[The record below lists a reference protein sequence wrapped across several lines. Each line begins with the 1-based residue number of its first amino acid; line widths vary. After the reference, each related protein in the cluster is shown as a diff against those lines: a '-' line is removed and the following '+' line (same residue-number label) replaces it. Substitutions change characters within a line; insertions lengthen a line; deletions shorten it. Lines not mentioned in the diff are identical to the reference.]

1 MKLLRLELKNFKP
14 FRDLELPEGEGELP
28 GGLILIRGPNSTGKS
43 SIFEAILW
51 ALWGP
56 EAVDNLTND
65 ELVNF
70 TSTWCKAVLV
80 FEVAGTRYKMD
91 RSYGSAKGMTVV
103 LYTWTGDAWKRLA
116 NKSKSVSNELVHI
129 LNLELKQALDTLM
142 VRQGEVA
149 RIANAT
155 PAMLRNLIVRVYNI
169 ELLDK
174 MSDHLK
180 SFELDLDAQI
190 RGLEDDYISPE
201 YIQEQIKDTRI
212 RIEEHERSLANNEAE
227 AEATKDH
234 LKEMPDPDGLE
245 AIHALTQEVE
255 RIEQEYDSSVHYR
268 DSDLVDAGLSSA
280 DAEVVQARLKILKKE
295 TKRYESS
302 RKKLITEIAEVD
314 GKLGAIAATKTDL
327 SKKIMTLED
336 VSTDDDSGVIECPT
350 CAKPLSAEER
360 DHLLAEYRQI
370 LKHDKETSKTLN
382 DRRVAVSDE
391 VRDLEEHLSG
401 ISKAHDAVRRIKEKQ
416 KDVDRAETRL
426 AKQRVMLLDAIKKAG
441 VTDIESLLKK
451 HGAKSILDLQRRLD
465 VLSTKLGEI
474 VSQCDSFR
482 KLIEREQGTIGEL
495 EAKSVKMSELGAEIN
510 ALRSLNEHSK
520 YVRLKLVSGFVAD
533 YVVQKRLLGIIRG
546 ATNEYVR
553 AFTNNQYTGIDLVPT
568 AARGRSGAGLA
579 LKIHDQRD
587 DATKKASQ
595 LSFGDRT
602 AVSLG
607 LRLGISRTMSSIR
620 PLRDSPSIAPRI
632 RCVMLD
638 EPLGGLDKNR
648 RASVVSSLVND
659 QSFEQILLIT
669 HTDIQGWD
677 SVPAIEVSKSG
688 PSATAKL
695 LM

>member
-14 FRDLELPEGEGELP
+14 FRNLELPEGEGELP

-43 SIFEAILW
+43 SIFEGILW

-56 EAVDNLTND
+56 DAVRLTND
-65 ELVNF
+65 DIISF

-80 FEVAGTRYKMD
+80 FEVAGTRYKID
-91 RSYGSAKGMTVV
+91 RSYSSAKGMAVV
-103 LYTWTGDAWKRLA
+103 LYTRMEDAWKRLA
-116 NKSKSVSNELVHI
+116 NKSKSVSKELVQI

-149 RIANAT
+149 EIADASAT
-155 PAMLRNLIVRVYNI
+155 DLRNLIVRVYNI
-169 ELLDK
+169 GLLDK

-180 SFELDLDAQI
+180 NLELDLETQNKI
-190 RGLEDDYISPE
+190 LQDDYIRPKHIE
-201 YIQEQIKDTRI
+201 EQIDDTRE
-212 RIEEHERSLANNEAE
+212 RIEDYERSLESNEAE
-227 AEATKDH
+227 AGAIQGH
-234 LKEMPDPDGLE
+234 LKEMPDPEGLE
-245 AIHALTQEVE
+245 AIHVLTQAVE
-255 RIEQEYDSSVHYR
+255 RMEGEHSSSVRHR
-268 DSDLVDAGLSSA
+268 DSDLADAGLSSA
-280 DAEVVQARLKILKKE
+280 DAEVVRARLKILKKE
-295 TKRYESS
+295 TKRYESN
-302 RKKLITEIAEVD
+302 REKLETETTEVD
-314 GKLGAIAATKTDL
+314 RELGAIAATKTDL
-327 SKKIMTLED
+327 SEKIVTLEG
-336 VSTDDDSGVIECPT
+336 VSVDGDSGVTECPT

-360 DHLLAEYRQI
+360 KNLLVEYRQT
-370 LKHDKETSKTLN
+370 LKQDEEKAMTLKG
-382 DRRVAVSDE
+382 RRVEVSNE
-391 VRDLEEHLSG
+391 VRGFEEHLSD
-401 ISKAHDAVRRIKEKQ
+401 ISKAYDAVCRIKEKQ
-416 KDVDRAETRL
+416 KDVDAAEKRL
-426 AKQRVMLLDAIKKAG
+426 EKQRAKLLDAIKKAG

-451 HGAKSILDLQRRLD
+451 HGAKSVLDLQRRLD

-474 VSQCDSFR
+474 VGQCDSFR
-482 KLIEREQGTIGEL
+482 KLTDREQRTIKEL
-495 EAKSVKMSELGAEIN
+495 EAKSVKMSELGAEMDS
-510 ALRSLNEHSK
+510 LKSLNEHTK

-533 YVVQKRLLGIIRG
+533 YVVQKRLLGIIKG

-553 AFTNNQYTGIDLVPT
+553 AFTNNQYTSIDLVPT
-568 AARGRSGAGLA
+568 TARGRSGAGLA

-587 DATKKASQ
+587 DATKKATQ

-638 EPLGGLDKNR
+638 EPLGGLDKSR
-648 RASVVSSLVND
+648 RASVVSNLVND

-677 SVPAIEVSKSG
+677 DVPAIEVSKSE
-688 PSATAKL
+688 SAATAKL

>member
-43 SIFEAILW
+43 SIFEGILW

-56 EAVDNLTND
+56 DAVDLTND

-70 TSTWCKAVLV
+70 SSTWCKAVLV
-80 FEVAGTRYKMD
+80 FEVAGTQYKMD
-91 RSYGSAKGMTVV
+91 RSYSSARGMTVV
-103 LYTWTGDAWKRLA
+103 LYARTGDAWKRLA
-116 NKSKSVSNELVHI
+116 DKSKSVSNELLQI
-129 LNLELKQALDTLM
+129 LNLDLQQALNTLL

-149 RIANAT
+149 LIANAT
-155 PAMLRNLIVRVYNI
+155 PTVLRNLIVRVYNI

-174 MSDHLK
+174 MLDHLK
-180 SFELDLDAQI
+180 SFELDLEAQI
-190 RGLEDDYISPE
+190 RSLKDDYTPPE
-201 YIQEQIKDTRI
+201 AIEEEIERIETRIKD
-212 RIEEHERSLANNEAE
+212 HENSFRSHEAD
-227 AEATKDH
+227 AEATKTL
-234 LKEMPDPDGLE
+234 LKEMPNPEGLA
-245 AIHALTQEVE
+245 AIQLLTQDAEKA
-255 RIEQEYDSSVHYR
+255 EQNYESHVRYR
-268 DSDLVDAGLSSA
+268 DSDLTNAGLASA
-280 DAEVVQARLKILKKE
+280 DMEVVRARLKTLKKE
-295 TKRYESS
+295 IKRYESS
-302 RKKLITEIAEVD
+302 RKTLQAETDEVNR
-314 GKLGAIAATKTDL
+314 KLGAIEATAEDL
-327 SKKIMTLED
+327 CKKIEVLEG
-336 VSTDDDSGVIECPT
+336 VPADDDSGIAECPT
-350 CAKPLSAEER
+350 CSKPLSNEER
-360 DHLLAEYRQI
+360 KRLLVKYQ
-370 LKHDKETSKTLN
+370 KTLKQDGAEARTLTN
-382 DRRVAVSDE
+382 RHEALSEEIRGTDERLSDF
-391 VRDLEEHLSG
+391 
-401 ISKAHDAVRRIKEKQ
+401 SKAYDAASRIKEKQ
-416 KDVDRAETRL
+416 KDVDRAENRL
-426 AKQRVMLLDAIKKAG
+426 EKQRMKLSDAIEQAG
-441 VTDIESLLKK
+441 VSEIESLLKK
-451 HGAKSILDLQRRLD
+451 HKAKSILEIQDRL
-465 VLSTKLGEI
+465 TKFTTAFGNSI
-474 VSQCDSFR
+474 KQCNFFR
-482 KLIEREQGTIGEL
+482 ELISKEQLNINEL
-495 EAKSVKMSELGAEIN
+495 EDKSVKMKERDAEMD
-510 ALRSLNEHSK
+510 SLKSMNEHTK

-568 AARGRSGAGLA
+568 AAKGRSGAGLA

-587 DATKKASQ
+587 NATKKTTQ

-620 PLRDSPSIAPRI
+620 PLRDSPSLAPRI

-648 RASVVSSLVND
+648 RASVVSNLVND

-688 PSATAKL
+688 SSATAKL

>member
-56 EAVDNLTND
+56 DAVRLTND
-65 ELVNF
+65 DIVNF
-70 TSTWCKAVLV
+70 TSTWCKTVLI
-80 FEVAGTRYKMD
+80 FEVAGTRYKID
-91 RSYGSAKGMTVV
+91 RSYSSAKGMAVV
-103 LYTWTGDAWKRLA
+103 LYTQTGDAWKRLA
-116 NKSKSVSNELVHI
+116 NKSKTVSKELVQI
-129 LNLELKQALDTLM
+129 LNLEYKQALDTLM

-149 RIANAT
+149 EIANASAT
-155 PAMLRNLIVRVYNI
+155 DLRNLIVRVYNI
-169 ELLDK
+169 GLLDK

-180 SFELDLDAQI
+180 SFELDLETQTTI
-190 RGLEDDYISPE
+190 LQDDYIHPKHIE
-201 YIQEQIKDTRI
+201 EQIDDTKI
-212 RIEEHERSLANNEAE
+212 RIEEHERSLKDIEAE

-234 LKEMPDPDGLE
+234 LKGMPDPEGLE
-245 AIHALTQEVE
+245 AIQALTQAVE
-255 RIEQEYDSSVHYR
+255 KIEGEHNLSIRHR
-268 DSDLVDAGLSSA
+268 DSDLADAGLSSA
-280 DAEVVQARLKILKKE
+280 NAEIVQARLKTLKKE
-295 TKRYESS
+295 TKRYESN
-302 RKKLITEIAEVD
+302 RKKLETELTEVD
-314 GKLGAIAATKTDL
+314 RGLGAIAATKTDL
-327 SKKIMTLED
+327 SEKIVTLEG
-336 VSTDDDSGVIECPT
+336 VSVDDDSGVTECPT

-360 DHLLAEYRQI
+360 KNLLIEYRMTLKKGEEKAKI
-370 LKHDKETSKTLN
+370 LKG
-382 DRRVAVSDE
+382 RRVEVSDE
-391 VRDLEEHLSG
+391 FRGLEEHFSD
-401 ISKAHDAVRRIKEKQ
+401 ISKALGAVHRIKEKQ
-416 KDVDRAETRL
+416 KDVDDAEKRL
-426 AKQRVMLLDAIKKAG
+426 EKQRANLLDAIKKAG

-451 HGAKSILDLQRRLD
+451 HGEKSVHDIQRRLEE
-465 VLSTKLGEI
+465 LSTKLGEL
-474 VSQCDSFR
+474 VDQCDSFR
-482 KLIEREQGTIGEL
+482 GLIKREQGTIGKL

-510 ALRSLNEHSK
+510 SLKGLNEHSK

-533 YVVQKRLLGIIRG
+533 YVVQKRLLGIIKG

-688 PSATAKL
+688 SATTAKL

>member
-1 MKLLRLELKNFKP
+1 VKLLRLELKNFKP
-14 FRDLELPEGEGELP
+14 FRDLVLPEGEGELP

-43 SIFEAILW
+43 SIFEGILW

-56 EAVDNLTND
+56 DAVDLTND

-80 FEVAGTRYKMD
+80 FEVAGARYKMD
-91 RSYGSAKGMTVV
+91 RSYSSAKGMAVV
-103 LYTWTGDAWKRLA
+103 LYTRTGDAWKRLA
-116 NKSKSVSNELVHI
+116 NKSKSVSNELVQI

-149 RIANAT
+149 LIANAT
-155 PAMLRNLIVRVYNI
+155 PTVLRNLIVRVYNI

-174 MSDHLK
+174 MSDYLK
-180 SFELDLDAQI
+180 IFELDLEAQI
-190 RGLEDDYISPE
+190 RGLEDDYIRPE
-201 YIQEQIKDTRI
+201 HINEQINDTRI
-212 RIEEHERSLANNEAE
+212 RIEDYERSLKSNEAE
-227 AEATKDH
+227 AGATKGH
-234 LKEMPDPDGLE
+234 LKEMPDPEGLE

-255 RIEQEYDSSVHYR
+255 RIEREHDSSMRYR
-268 DSDLVDAGLSSA
+268 DSDLADAGLASA

-295 TKRYESS
+295 TKRYETN
-302 RKKLITEIAEVD
+302 RKKLEAEKAEVD
-314 GKLGAIAATKTDL
+314 RELGAIAATKTDL
-327 SKKIMTLED
+327 SEKIVTLEG
-336 VSTDDDSGVIECPT
+336 VSVDDDLGVTECPT
-350 CAKPLSAEER
+350 CAKPLSIEER
-360 DHLLAEYRQI
+360 ENLLVEYRQI
-370 LKHDKETSKTLN
+370 LKQDEEKAKTLKV
-382 DRRVAVSDE
+382 RRVEVSDE
-391 VRDLEEHLSG
+391 IRGFEEHLFG
-401 ISKAHDAVRRIKEKQ
+401 ISKAHDAVYHIKEKQ
-416 KDVDRAETRL
+416 KDVDAAEKRL
-426 AKQRVMLLDAIKKAG
+426 EKQRAKLLDAIKKAG

-451 HGAKSILDLQRRLD
+451 HGAKSVLDLQRRLD

-474 VSQCDSFR
+474 VGQCDSFR
-482 KLIEREQGTIGEL
+482 KLIDREQGTIKEL
-495 EAKSVKMSELGAEIN
+495 EAKSVKMSELGAEIDS
-510 ALRSLNEHSK
+510 LKSLNEHTK

-533 YVVQKRLLGIIRG
+533 YVVQKRLLSIIKG

-587 DATKKASQ
+587 DATKTTAQ

-620 PLRDSPSIAPRI
+620 PLRDSPSLAPRI

-677 SVPAIEVSKSG
+677 SVPSIEVSKSG
-688 PSATAKL
+688 SSATAKL

>member
-14 FRDLELPEGEGELP
+14 FRDLELPEGAGELP

-43 SIFEAILW
+43 SIFEGILW

-56 EAVDNLTND
+56 DAVGLTND
-65 ELVNF
+65 ELVSF

-80 FEVAGTRYKMD
+80 FEVAGTRHKMD
-91 RSYGSAKGMTVV
+91 RSYSSAKGMAVV

-116 NKSKSVSNELVHI
+116 DKSKSVSNELMQI
-129 LNLELKQALDTLM
+129 LNLDLQQALNTLL

-149 RIANAT
+149 LIANAT
-155 PAMLRNLIVRVYNI
+155 PSVLRNLIVRIYNI

-180 SFELDLDAQI
+180 SFELDLEAQI
-190 RGLEDDYISPE
+190 RGLEDDYIRPE
-201 YIQEQIKDTRI
+201 HIAEQINDTKV
-212 RIEEHERSLANNEAE
+212 RIEDYERSLKSNEAE
-227 AEATKDH
+227 AGEIKDH
-234 LKEMPDPDGLE
+234 LKEMPDPEGLE
-245 AIHALTQEVE
+245 AIHSLTQEVE
-255 RIEQEYDSSVHYR
+255 RIERDHNSSMR
-268 DSDLVDAGLSSA
+268 NRNSDLADAGLSSA
-280 DAEVVQARLKILKKE
+280 ETEVVQARLRILKKE
-295 TKRYESS
+295 AKRYESS
-302 RKKLITEIAEVD
+302 RKKLETETTEVD
-314 GKLGAIAATKTDL
+314 RELGAIDATKTDL
-327 SKKIMTLED
+327 SEKTVTLEG
-336 VSTDDDSGVIECPT
+336 VSVDDDSGVAECPT

-360 DHLLAEYRQI
+360 ENLLVEYRQI
-370 LKHDKETSKTLN
+370 LKQDEEKAKTLKG
-382 DRRVAVSDE
+382 RRVEVSDE
-391 VRDLEEHLSG
+391 LRGVEEHLSD
-401 ISKAHDAVRRIKEKQ
+401 ISKAHDAVCRIKEKQ
-416 KDVDRAETRL
+416 KDVDKAEKRL
-426 AKQRVMLLDAIKKAG
+426 EKQQTKLLDAIKTAG

-451 HGAKSILDLQRRLD
+451 HGGKSVLDLQRRLD

-474 VSQCDSFR
+474 VGQCDSFR
-482 KLIEREQGTIGEL
+482 KLIDREQGAIKEL
-495 EAKSVKMSELGAEIN
+495 EAKSVKMRELGAEMDS
-510 ALRSLNEHSK
+510 LRSLNEHTK
-520 YVRLKLVSGFVAD
+520 YVRLKLVNGFVAD

-553 AFTNNQYTGIDLVPT
+553 AFTNGQYTGIDLVPT

-587 DATKKASQ
+587 NATKKTTQ

-620 PLRDSPSIAPRI
+620 PLRDSPSLAPRI

-648 RASVVSSLVND
+648 RASVVSNLVND

-688 PSATAKL
+688 SSATAKL

>member
-1 MKLLRLELKNFKP
+1 VKLLRLELKNFKP
-14 FRDLELPEGEGELP
+14 FRNLELPEGEGELP

-43 SIFEAILW
+43 SIFEGILW

-56 EAVDNLTND
+56 DAVRLTND
-65 ELVNF
+65 DIISF

-80 FEVAGTRYKMD
+80 FEVAGTRYKID
-91 RSYGSAKGMTVV
+91 RSYSSAKGMAVV
-103 LYTWTGDAWKRLA
+103 LYTRMEDAWKRIA
-116 NKSKSVSNELVHI
+116 NKSKSVSKELVQI

-149 RIANAT
+149 EIADASAT
-155 PAMLRNLIVRVYNI
+155 DLRNLIVRVYNI
-169 ELLDK
+169 GLLDK

-180 SFELDLDAQI
+180 NLELDLETQNKI
-190 RGLEDDYISPE
+190 LQDDYIRPKHIE
-201 YIQEQIKDTRI
+201 EQIDDTRE
-212 RIEEHERSLANNEAE
+212 RIEDYERSLESNEAE
-227 AEATKDH
+227 AGAIQGH
-234 LKEMPDPDGLE
+234 LKEMPDPEGLE
-245 AIHALTQEVE
+245 AIHVLTQAVE
-255 RIEQEYDSSVHYR
+255 RMEGEHSSSGRHR
-268 DSDLVDAGLSSA
+268 DSDLADAGLSSA
-280 DAEVVQARLKILKKE
+280 DAEVVRARLKILKKE
-295 TKRYESS
+295 TKRYESN
-302 RKKLITEIAEVD
+302 REKLETETTEVD
-314 GKLGAIAATKTDL
+314 RELGAIAATKTDL
-327 SKKIMTLED
+327 SEKIVTLEG
-336 VSTDDDSGVIECPT
+336 VSVDGDSGVTECPT

-360 DHLLAEYRQI
+360 KNLLVEYRQT
-370 LKHDKETSKTLN
+370 LKQDEEKAMTLKG
-382 DRRVAVSDE
+382 RCVEVSNE
-391 VRDLEEHLSG
+391 VRGFEEHLSD
-401 ISKAHDAVRRIKEKQ
+401 ISKAYDAVCRIKEKQ
-416 KDVDRAETRL
+416 KDVDAAEKRL
-426 AKQRVMLLDAIKKAG
+426 EKQRAKLLDAIKKAG

-451 HGAKSILDLQRRLD
+451 HGAKSVLDLQRRLD

-474 VSQCDSFR
+474 VGQCDSFR
-482 KLIEREQGTIGEL
+482 KFIDREQDTVKEL
-495 EAKSVKMSELGAEIN
+495 EAKSVKMSELGAEIDS
-510 ALRSLNEHSK
+510 LKSLNEHAK

-533 YVVQKRLLGIIRG
+533 YVVQKRLLGIIKG

-553 AFTNNQYTGIDLVPT
+553 AFTNDQYAGIDLVPT

-587 DATKKASQ
+587 NAIKKTTQ

-620 PLRDSPSIAPRI
+620 PLRDSPSLAPRI

-638 EPLGGLDKNR
+638 EPLGGLDTNR
-648 RASVVSSLVND
+648 RASVVSNLVND

-688 PSATAKL
+688 SSATAKL

>member
-1 MKLLRLELKNFKP
+1 MKILRLDLKNFKP

-56 EAVDNLTND
+56 DAVGLTND
-65 ELVNF
+65 DLVSF
-70 TSTWCKAVLV
+70 TSTWCKAILV
-80 FEVAGTRYKMD
+80 FEVAGIRYKID
-91 RSYGSAKGMTVV
+91 RSYSSAKGMAVV
-103 LYTWTGDAWKRLA
+103 LYRWTEDAWKRLA
-116 NKSKSVSNELVHI
+116 DKSKSVSTELVQI

-149 RIANAT
+149 EIAYAK
-155 PAMLRNLIVRVYNI
+155 PAELRKLIVRVYNI

-174 MSDHLK
+174 MLEHLK
-180 SFELDLDAQI
+180 RFELDIEAQI
-190 RGLEDDYISPE
+190 IGLEDDYIRPDV
-201 YIQEQIKDTRI
+201 IKEQISDTRI
-212 RIEEHERSLANNEAE
+212 RIEDHENNLKSNEAE
-227 AEATKDH
+227 ANETTNH

-245 AIHALTQEVE
+245 AIHALTQGVE
-255 RIEQEYDSSVHYR
+255 RIERDYDSSMHHR
-268 DSDLVDAGLSSA
+268 DSDLADAGLSSA
-280 DAEVVQARLKILKKE
+280 DAEVVQARQKILKKE

-302 RKKLITEIAEVD
+302 REKLETEISEVNR
-314 GKLGAIAATKTDL
+314 KLGAITATETDL
-327 SKKIMTLED
+327 SEKIATLEG
-336 VSTDDDSGVIECPT
+336 VSSDDDSGVIECPT
-350 CAKPLSAEER
+350 CAKPLSVEER
-360 DHLLAEYRQI
+360 ENLLAEYRQI
-370 LKHDKETSKTLN
+370 LDQDEGTAKTLK
-382 DRRVAVSDE
+382 DRLVEASKEIRGF
-391 VRDLEEHLSG
+391 EEHLSD
-401 ISKAHDAVRRIKEKQ
+401 ISKAHDAVCRIKEKQ
-416 KDVDRAETRL
+416 TDVDKNEKRL
-426 AKQRVMLLDAIKKAG
+426 EKERTKLLAAINTAG
-441 VTDIESLLKK
+441 VSDIESLLKK
-451 HGAKSILDLQRRLD
+451 HGAKSILDLQQRL
-465 VLSTKLGEI
+465 VILSTKLGKI
-474 VSQCDSFR
+474 VDQCDSFR
-482 KLIEREQGTIGEL
+482 KLIDGEQRTIKEL
-495 EAKSVKMSELGAEIN
+495 EAKSAKMSELGAEIDS
-510 ALRSLNEHSK
+510 LKSLNEHTK

-533 YVVQKRLLGIIRG
+533 YVVQKRLLGIIKG

-587 DATKKASQ
+587 NATKKTGQ

-620 PLRDSPSIAPRI
+620 PLKNSPSIAPRI

-648 RASVVSSLVND
+648 RASVVSNLVND

-677 SVPAIEVSKSG
+677 GVPAIEVSKSG
-688 PSATAKL
+688 PAATAKL

>member
-43 SIFEAILW
+43 SIFEGILW

-56 EAVDNLTND
+56 DAVGLTND
-65 ELVNF
+65 ELVSF

-91 RSYGSAKGMTVV
+91 RSYSSAKGMAVV
-103 LYTWTGDAWKRLA
+103 LYTRTGDAWKRLA
-116 NKSKSVSNELVHI
+116 NKSKSVSNELMQI
-129 LNLELKQALDTLM
+129 LNLDLQQALNTLL

-149 RIANAT
+149 LIANAT
-155 PAMLRNLIVRVYNI
+155 PTVLRNLIVRIYNI

-180 SFELDLDAQI
+180 SFELDLEAQI
-190 RGLEDDYISPE
+190 RGLEDDYIRPE
-201 YIQEQIKDTRI
+201 YIAEQINDTKI
-212 RIEEHERSLANNEAE
+212 RIEDYERSFKSNEAE
-227 AEATKDH
+227 AGEIKNH
-234 LKEMPDPDGLE
+234 LKEMPDPEGLE

-255 RIEQEYDSSVHYR
+255 RIERDHNSSMRYR
-268 DSDLVDAGLSSA
+268 DSDLANAGLSSA
-280 DAEVVQARLKILKKE
+280 EIEVVQARLKILKKE
-295 TKRYESS
+295 AKRYESS
-302 RKKLITEIAEVD
+302 RKKLETETTEVD
-314 GKLGAIAATKTDL
+314 RELGAIDATKSDL
-327 SKKIMTLED
+327 SEKVVTLEG
-336 VSTDDDSGVIECPT
+336 VSVDDDSGVAECPT
-350 CAKPLSAEER
+350 CAKPLSTEER
-360 DHLLAEYRQI
+360 ENLLVEYQQV
-370 LKHDKETSKTLN
+370 LKQNEEKAKTLKG
-382 DRRVAVSDE
+382 RRVEVSDE
-391 VRDLEEHLSG
+391 LRGIEEHLSD
-401 ISKAHDAVRRIKEKQ
+401 ISKAHDAVCRIKEKQ
-416 KDVDRAETRL
+416 KDVDKAEKRL
-426 AKQRVMLLDAIKKAG
+426 EKKQAKLLDAIKKAG
-441 VTDIESLLKK
+441 VADIESLLKK
-451 HGAKSILDLQRRLD
+451 HGGKSVLDLQRRLD

-474 VSQCDSFR
+474 AGQCDSFR
-482 KLIEREQGTIGEL
+482 KLIDREQDAIKEL
-495 EAKSVKMSELGAEIN
+495 EAKSVKMSELGAEMDS
-510 ALRSLNEHSK
+510 LKSLNEHTK
-520 YVRLKLVSGFVAD
+520 YVRLKLVNGFVAD
-533 YVVQKRLLGIIRG
+533 YVVQKRLLGIIKG

-568 AARGRSGAGLA
+568 TARGRSGAGLA

-587 DATKKASQ
+587 DATKKATQ

-607 LRLGISRTMSSIR
+607 LRLGISRTMSYIR

-638 EPLGGLDKNR
+638 EPLGGLDKSR
-648 RASVVSSLVND
+648 RTSVVSNLVND

-677 SVPAIEVSKSG
+677 DVPAIEVSKSG
-688 PSATAKL
+688 SAAIAKL

>member
-43 SIFEAILW
+43 SIFEGILW

-56 EAVDNLTND
+56 DAVGLTND
-65 ELVNF
+65 ELVSF

-91 RSYGSAKGMTVV
+91 RSYSSAKGMAVV
-103 LYTWTGDAWKRLA
+103 LYTRTGDAWKRLA
-116 NKSKSVSNELVHI
+116 NKSKSVSNELMQI
-129 LNLELKQALDTLM
+129 LNLDLQQALNTLL

-149 RIANAT
+149 LIANAT
-155 PAMLRNLIVRVYNI
+155 PTVLRNLIVRIYNI

-180 SFELDLDAQI
+180 SFELDLEAQI
-190 RGLEDDYISPE
+190 RGLEDDYIRPE
-201 YIQEQIKDTRI
+201 YIAEQINDTKI
-212 RIEEHERSLANNEAE
+212 RIEDYERSFKSNEAE
-227 AEATKDH
+227 AGEIKNH
-234 LKEMPDPDGLE
+234 LKEMPDPEGLE

-255 RIEQEYDSSVHYR
+255 RIERDHNSSMRYR
-268 DSDLVDAGLSSA
+268 DSDLANAGLSSA
-280 DAEVVQARLKILKKE
+280 EIEVVQARLKILKKE
-295 TKRYESS
+295 AKRYESS
-302 RKKLITEIAEVD
+302 RKKLETETTEVD
-314 GKLGAIAATKTDL
+314 RELGAIDATKSDL
-327 SKKIMTLED
+327 SEKVVTLEG
-336 VSTDDDSGVIECPT
+336 VSVDDDSGVAECPT
-350 CAKPLSAEER
+350 CAKPLSTEER
-360 DHLLAEYRQI
+360 ENLLVEYQQV
-370 LKHDKETSKTLN
+370 LKQNEEKAKTLKG
-382 DRRVAVSDE
+382 RRVEVSDE
-391 VRDLEEHLSG
+391 LRGIEEHLSD
-401 ISKAHDAVRRIKEKQ
+401 ISKAHDAVCRIKEKQ
-416 KDVDRAETRL
+416 KDVDRAETL
-426 AKQRVMLLDAIKKAG
+426 LEKQRVKLLDAIKKAG

-510 ALRSLNEHSK
+510 SLKSLNEHSK

-533 YVVQKRLLGIIRG
+533 YVVQKRLLGIIKG

-587 DATKKASQ
+587 DATKKATQ

-607 LRLGISRTMSSIR
+607 LRLGISRTMSYIR

-638 EPLGGLDKNR
+638 EPLGGLDKSR
-648 RASVVSSLVND
+648 RTSVVSNLVND

-677 SVPAIEVSKSG
+677 DVPAIEVSKSG
-688 PSATAKL
+688 SAAIAKL

>member
-43 SIFEAILW
+43 SIFEGILW
-51 ALWGP
+51 TLWGP
-56 EAVDNLTND
+56 DAVGLTND
-65 ELVNF
+65 ELVSF

-91 RSYGSAKGMTVV
+91 RSYSSAKGMAVV
-103 LYTWTGDAWKRLA
+103 LYTRTGDAWKRLA
-116 NKSKSVSNELVHI
+116 DKSKSVSNELLQI
-129 LNLELKQALDTLM
+129 LNLDLQQALNTLL

-149 RIANAT
+149 LIANAT
-155 PAMLRNLIVRVYNI
+155 PSVLRNLIVRIYNI

-180 SFELDLDAQI
+180 SFELDLEAQI
-190 RGLEDDYISPE
+190 RGLEDDYIRPE
-201 YIQEQIKDTRI
+201 HIAEQINDTKI
-212 RIEEHERSLANNEAE
+212 RIEDYEHSFKSNEAE
-227 AEATKDH
+227 AGEIKDH
-234 LKEMPDPDGLE
+234 LKGMPDPEGLE
-245 AIHALTQEVE
+245 AIRALTQEVE
-255 RIEQEYDSSVHYR
+255 RIERDHNSSMRYR
-268 DSDLVDAGLSSA
+268 DSDLADAGLSSA
-280 DAEVVQARLKILKKE
+280 ETEVVQARLKILKKE
-295 TKRYESS
+295 AKRYEVS
-302 RKKLITEIAEVD
+302 RKKLETETTEVD
-314 GKLGAIAATKTDL
+314 RELGAIDAAKKDL
-327 SKKIMTLED
+327 SEKVVTLEG
-336 VSTDDDSGVIECPT
+336 VSVDDDSGVAECPT
-350 CAKPLSAEER
+350 CAKPLSVEER
-360 DHLLAEYRQI
+360 ENLLVEYRQV
-370 LKHDKETSKTLN
+370 LKQDEEKAKTLKI
-382 DRRVAVSDE
+382 RRVEVSDE
-391 VRDLEEHLSG
+391 ISGVKEHLSD
-401 ISKAHDAVRRIKEKQ
+401 ISRAHDAVCRIKEKQ
-416 KDVDRAETRL
+416 KDVDKAEKRL
-426 AKQRVMLLDAIKKAG
+426 EKQQAKLLDAIKKAG
-441 VTDIESLLKK
+441 VTSIESLLKK
-451 HGAKSILDLQRRLD
+451 HGGKSVLDLQRRLD

-474 VSQCDSFR
+474 VGQCDSFR
-482 KLIEREQGTIGEL
+482 KLIDREQGAIKEL
-495 EAKSVKMSELGAEIN
+495 DAKSVKMRELGAEMDS
-510 ALRSLNEHSK
+510 LRSLNEHTK

-568 AARGRSGAGLA
+568 AAKGRSGAGLA

-587 DATKKASQ
+587 NATKKTTQ

-648 RASVVSSLVND
+648 RASVVSNLVND

-688 PSATAKL
+688 SSATAKL

>member
-56 EAVDNLTND
+56 DAVDLTND

-91 RSYGSAKGMTVV
+91 RSYSSAKGMAVV
-103 LYTWTGDAWKRLA
+103 LYTRTGDAWKRLA
-116 NKSKSVSNELVHI
+116 NKSKSVSNELVQI
-129 LNLELKQALDTLM
+129 LNLDLQQALNTLL

-149 RIANAT
+149 LIANAT
-155 PAMLRNLIVRVYNI
+155 PTVLRNLIVRVYNI

-174 MSDHLK
+174 MSDHLR
-180 SFELDLDAQI
+180 SFELDLEAQI
-190 RGLEDDYISPE
+190 EGLKDDYIRPE
-201 YIQEQIKDTRI
+201 HIEEQINDTRI
-212 RIEEHERSLANNEAE
+212 RIEDHERSLKSNEAD
-227 AEATKDH
+227 AKATETL
-234 LKEMPDPDGLE
+234 LKEMPNPEGLA
-245 AIHALTQEVE
+245 AIQLKTQDAE
-255 RIEQEYDSSVHYR
+255 RAEQEYKSRVRYR
-268 DSDLVDAGLSSA
+268 DSDLKNAGLASA
-280 DAEVVQARLKILKKE
+280 DMEVVRARLKTLKKE
-295 TKRYESS
+295 IKRYESS
-302 RKKLITEIAEVD
+302 RKTLKAEIAEVD
-314 GKLGAIAATKTDL
+314 RKLGAITATAKDL
-327 SKKIMTLED
+327 REKVEVLEG
-336 VSTDDDSGVIECPT
+336 VSADDDSGIAECPT
-350 CAKPLSAEER
+350 CSKPLSNEER
-360 DHLLAEYRQI
+360 ENLLTEYRQI
-370 LKHDKETSKTLN
+370 LKQDNETTKTLN
-382 DRRVAVSDE
+382 DRRVEVSDE
-391 VRDLEEHLSG
+391 IRGFEEHLSD
-401 ISKAHDAVRRIKEKQ
+401 ISKAHDAVCRIKEKQ
-416 KDVDRAETRL
+416 KDVDRAEKRL
-426 AKQRVMLLDAIKKAG
+426 EKKRVKLSDAIEKAG
-441 VTDIESLLKK
+441 VSEVESLLKK
-451 HGAKSILDLQRRLD
+451 HKAKSILELQERLNK
-465 VLSTKLGEI
+465 LSTAFGNSI
-474 VSQCDSFR
+474 DQCNFFR
-482 KLIEREQGTIGEL
+482 NRIGKEQLDIKKL
-495 EAKSVKMSELGAEIN
+495 EAKSVRMSELGAEIDS
-510 ALRSLNEHSK
+510 LKSLNEHTK

-533 YVVQKRLLGIIRG
+533 YVVQKRLLGIIKG
-546 ATNEYVR
+546 ATNEYIR

-587 DATKKASQ
+587 DATKKTTQ

-620 PLRDSPSIAPRI
+620 PLKDSPSIAPRI

-648 RASVVSSLVND
+648 RASVVGNLVND

-669 HTDIQGWD
+669 HIDIQGWD
-677 SVPAIEVSKSG
+677 GVPAIEVSKSG
-688 PSATAKL
+688 SSATAKL

>member
-14 FRDLELPEGEGELP
+14 FRNLELPEGAGELP

-43 SIFEAILW
+43 SIFEGILW

-56 EAVDNLTND
+56 DAVGLTND
-65 ELVNF
+65 ELVSF

-91 RSYGSAKGMTVV
+91 RSYSSAKGMAVV

-116 NKSKSVSNELVHI
+116 DKSKSVSNELMQI
-129 LNLELKQALDTLM
+129 LNLDLQQALNTLL

-149 RIANAT
+149 LIANAT
-155 PAMLRNLIVRVYNI
+155 PSVLRNLIVRIYNI

-180 SFELDLDAQI
+180 SFELDLEAQI
-190 RGLEDDYISPE
+190 RGLEDDYIRPE
-201 YIQEQIKDTRI
+201 HIAEQINDTKV
-212 RIEEHERSLANNEAE
+212 RIEDYERSLKSNEAE
-227 AEATKDH
+227 AGEIKDH
-234 LKEMPDPDGLE
+234 LKEMPDPEGLE
-245 AIHALTQEVE
+245 AIHSLTQEVE
-255 RIEQEYDSSVHYR
+255 RIERDHNSSMR
-268 DSDLVDAGLSSA
+268 NRNSDLADAGLSSA
-280 DAEVVQARLKILKKE
+280 ETEVVQARLRILKKE
-295 TKRYESS
+295 AKRYESS
-302 RKKLITEIAEVD
+302 RKKLETETTEVD
-314 GKLGAIAATKTDL
+314 RELGAIDATKTDL
-327 SKKIMTLED
+327 SEKTVTLEG
-336 VSTDDDSGVIECPT
+336 VSVDDDSGVAECPT

-360 DHLLAEYRQI
+360 ENLLVEYRQI
-370 LKHDKETSKTLN
+370 LKQDEEKAKTLKG
-382 DRRVAVSDE
+382 RRVEVSDE
-391 VRDLEEHLSG
+391 LRGVEEHLSD
-401 ISKAHDAVRRIKEKQ
+401 ISKAHDAVCRIKEKQ
-416 KDVDRAETRL
+416 KDVDKAEKRL
-426 AKQRVMLLDAIKKAG
+426 EKQQTKLLDAIKTAG

-451 HGAKSILDLQRRLD
+451 HGGKSVLDLQRRLD

-474 VSQCDSFR
+474 VGQCDSFR
-482 KLIEREQGTIGEL
+482 KLIDREQGAIKEL
-495 EAKSVKMSELGAEIN
+495 EAKSVKMRELGAEMDS
-510 ALRSLNEHSK
+510 LRSLNEHTK
-520 YVRLKLVSGFVAD
+520 YVRLKLVNGFVAD

-553 AFTNNQYTGIDLVPT
+553 AFTNGQYTGIDLVPT

-587 DATKKASQ
+587 NATKKTTQ

-620 PLRDSPSIAPRI
+620 PLRDSPSLAPRI

-648 RASVVSSLVND
+648 RASVVSNLVND

-688 PSATAKL
+688 SSATAKL